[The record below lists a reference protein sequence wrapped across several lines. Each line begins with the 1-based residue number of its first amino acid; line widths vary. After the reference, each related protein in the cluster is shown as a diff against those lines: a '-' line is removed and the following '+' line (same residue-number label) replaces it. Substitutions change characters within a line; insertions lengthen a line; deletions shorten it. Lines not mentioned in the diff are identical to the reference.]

1 MLYAGFLSDNGVR
14 RSYRVSLPYISNPYT
29 TIDQTSRSI
38 ARRLTGV
45 GGPSFYISLLG
56 QDNLEGELSINVTFD
71 TTLDWSESEPILVY
85 WDIGRFKIIALV
97 CCDDCFFSVQMLACG
112 EK

>member
-1 MLYAGFLSDNGVR
+1 MLYAGFLSDNDVR

-38 ARRLTGV
+38 TRRLTGV

-85 WDIGRFKIIALV
+85 WDIGKLKIIALV
-97 CCDDCFFSVQMLACG
+97 GCDDCFFSAQMLVCG